1 LKALGIYQTEADL
14 KYANS
19 EGKLVTVN
27 GKAPSLGDVMY
38 EDLNDDGNINSDD
51 RQIIGNPFPELT
63 YSFNLGVSWKNFDLN
78 TFWQGVSG
86 IYRYNWEQA
95 TISNGGNL
103 TTRWLDRWSPENPDG
118 SMPRMGNSYNETYS
132 SFWLDKADYLRLKNI
147 ELGYT
152 FPKGMLSKAG
162 VQNLRI
168 YIQGTNLLTFTP
180 LENFDP
186 EKSSGDARGH
196 VHPNT
201 KSFSFGVNVKF

>member
-1 LKALGIYQTEADL
+1 
-14 KYANS
+14 
-19 EGKLVTVN
+19 
-27 GKAPSLGDVMY
+27 
-38 EDLNDDGNINSDD
+38 
-51 RQIIGNPFPELT
+51 
-63 YSFNLGVSWKNFDLN
+63 
-78 TFWQGVSG
+78 
-86 IYRYNWEQA
+86 
-95 TISNGGNL
+95 
-103 TTRWLDRWSPENPDG
+103 
-118 SMPRMGNSYNETYS
+118 
-132 SFWLDKADYLRLKNI
+132 LRLKNI

-168 YIQGTNLLTFTP
+168 YIQGTNLFTFTP